1 MANLNSVVRFPY
13 ESGDMKARGEPETVL
28 ASLAPDYL
36 KIDFSRTTPSEYL
49 ADIAPLQEAE
59 HVLRAVMPDER
70 TRKLLAM
77 PRDEPC
83 LLMIRRTWAAGAI
96 ASVAR
101 LFNPG
106 SRYELSGRFR
116 P

>member
-1 MANLNSVVRFPY
+1 
-13 ESGDMKARGEPETVL
+13 
-28 ASLAPDYL
+28 
-36 KIDFSRTTPSEYL
+36 
-49 ADIAPLQEAE
+49 
-59 HVLRAVMPDER
+59 MPDER

-77 PRDEPC
+77 ARDEPC
-83 LLMIRRTWAAGAI
+83 LLIIRRTWAAGAI

-101 LFNPG
+101 LFHPG